1 MAENADNDTL
11 SPSRAARRAPSKR
24 RASPASS
31 ASPVSSDTESTL
43 AGAAQSAPQS
53 APQSAQP
60 GEPLRDE
67 STLDLFAGD
76 PLHAPVRSMEPEHR
90 QGRFEL
96 QEQARQQ
103 AEAAQGT
110 EAAVEELPHDVQAE
124 VVTDAASRDDGHG
137 NGGVTSEAAAAP
149 EAAVVVP
156 ADSEF
161 TAEAAVPQAPVLT
174 EPDGAAVAVLPGAAT
189 TQVDEDATEPMLPGQ
204 ALAQSRAVRT
214 VAAPRPAK
222 GGRAA
227 SRAAAADSA
236 AAGDALLAEPGQ
248 PSGPANASGA
258 EASAA
263 SNRPAPESRYAGDF
277 ARASAATGS
286 AGVDAARPTPL
297 EPDIARAVAFA
308 ETVDALNGV
317 IADQRRTAGRTK
329 WMLGAVVTALLVTV
343 AAGAVQTVILS
354 RLATDV
360 SDQQQRIAQMMQDQ
374 QAAIAGALAR
384 LPSQTE
390 VPAVQAT
397 SPSPVR
403 PVTASPEHHTRHA
416 VTHGHHARA
425 ASQ

>member
-43 AGAAQSAPQS
+43 AGAAQSA
-53 APQSAQP
+53 QP
-60 GEPLRDE
+60 GEPPRDE

-76 PLHAPVRSMEPEHR
+76 PLHAPGRSIETEHR

-96 QEQARQQ
+96 QEQERQE

-110 EAAVEELPHDVQAE
+110 EVAAEVSPHDVQAE
-124 VVTDAASRDDGHG
+124 VVTDAASRDDR
-137 NGGVTSEAAAAP
+137 NGGVTGEVATASAAA
-149 EAAVVVP
+149 VFVP
-156 ADSEF
+156 ADGEF

-174 EPDGAAVAVLPGAAT
+174 EPNGAAVAVLPGAAT
-189 TQVDEDATEPMLPGQ
+189 AQVGEDATEPMLPGQ
-204 ALAQSRAVRT
+204 ALAQSRAART
-214 VAAPRPAK
+214 VTAPRPAK

-236 AAGDALLAEPGQ
+236 AAGDAFLAEPGQ
-248 PSGPANASGA
+248 PSEPANASGA
-258 EASAA
+258 KASTAG
-263 SNRPAPESRYAGDF
+263 NRPAPESRYAGDF

-286 AGVDAARPTPL
+286 AGVDAARPTLP
-297 EPDIARAVAFA
+297 EPDIARAAAFA

-317 IADQRRTAGRTK
+317 IADQRRAAGRMK

-343 AAGAVQTVILS
+343 AVGAVQTLILS

-384 LPSQTE
+384 LPSQTA

-397 SPSPVR
+397 SPSPAR
-403 PVTASPEHHTRHA
+403 PVAASPEHHTRHA